1 MPSYKHVLSQSNF
14 FWGKLSSILHSLF
27 FFLPSL
33 PHSCSQKN
41 AILSLFSF
49 FSILSSSY
57 HMWSIT
63 LPVYLQVD
71 FFLFFCVPLVP
82 TDQCHCYCSKT
93 LRQSKLVLH
102 PITSQSAIAR
112 ASPSGSCS
120 WGRLALASP
129 STEQEESL
137 STVSC
142 SLHAFSI
149 RAMSRGLL
157 CCTVPLLCSLLWGLC
172 CSFWLFR
179 LLWFYVQSSPR
190 TDQ

>member
-1 MPSYKHVLSQSNF
+1 MLTAYMYAPIQARVNPESIQF
-14 FWGKLSSILHSLF
+14 FLRVKLSNILHSLF
-27 FFLPSL
+27 FLLPSI

-71 FFLFFCVPLVP
+71 SVFL
-82 TDQCHCYCSKT
+82 CSSRTNRSVSLLLIKNT
-93 LRQSKLVLH
+93 SKLVLH

-120 WGRLALASP
+120 WGRQALASP

-149 RAMSRGLL
+149 RAMSRD
-157 CCTVPLLCSLLWGLC
+157 LLCS
-172 CSFWLFR
+172 SA
-179 LLWFYVQSSPR
+179 
-190 TDQ
+190 